1 MSQSLRTSP
10 PQRKPHCFFF
20 YLPFSHIL
28 SLFFLPSFAPS
39 FLFLFFLRSS
49 LHLSLPW
56 FYTFLNNFIFVNITC
71 KCKILNN
78 IEKIKG
84 WKNSANISPPRKN
97 TPNRW
102 ALLQAFIYTC
112 SIRKEDFQHTLVY
125 FLCCVE
131 LSHLVVSD
139 SATPWTGARQA
150 PLSMGIL
157 QAKILEWVAMPSSRG
172 SFQPRDWTQVS
183 RIAGGFFTV
192 WVTKEAPEYWSA

>member
-10 PQRKPHCFFF
+10 PQKKPHCFFSF

-39 FLFLFFLRSS
+39 FLFLFFLRFS

-56 FYTFLNNFIFVNITC
+56 FYTFLNNFIFVSITY

-102 ALLQAFIYTC
+102 TLLQAFIYTC
-112 SIRKEDFQHTLVY
+112 SIRKEHFQRTRVY
-125 FLCCVE
+125 FLCCVA

-139 SATPWTGARQA
+139 SATPWTGVCQA

-157 QAKILEWVAMPSSRG
+157 QARILEWVAMPSSRG
-172 SFQPRDWTQVS
+172 SFQPRNWTQVS

-192 WVTKEAPEYWSA
+192 

>member
-10 PQRKPHCFFF
+10 PQKKPHCFFSF

-28 SLFFLPSFAPS
+28 SLFFLTSFAPS
-39 FLFLFFLRSS
+39 FLFLFFLRFS

-56 FYTFLNNFIFVNITC
+56 FYTFLNNFIFVSITY

-102 ALLQAFIYTC
+102 TLLQAFIYTC
-112 SIRKEDFQHTLVY
+112 SIRKEHFQRTLVY
-125 FLCCVE
+125 FLCCVA

-139 SATPWTGARQA
+139 SATPWTGVCQA

-157 QAKILEWVAMPSSRG
+157 QARILEWVAMPSSRG
-172 SFQPRDWTQVS
+172 SFQPRNWTQVS

-192 WVTKEAPEYWSA
+192 